1 MSAQSGSTRWVSAGL
16 LIFDSPTRDIPRRWN
31 LYRQNDFNVLN
42 FQTTGFPASTLGA
55 AAAGVAAPSPTA
67 AALYSRSPM
76 APRSCFSAPVIALVA
91 AVLLAACGST
101 APPSGST
108 GATVTQAPAASA
120 SATPNPAALAAYS
133 DAICAIFPA
142 ILAIDPRIAHVR
154 DVAVA
159 GGDMTDQAD
168 EMTALTEAM
177 LPVLEDLEALPDW
190 EPGRA
195 LRFQLITA
203 LHGIRTTFLLVAQ
216 DPSARAAAE
225 DIVDMPFIATDALDR
240 AMSTATQGGLTCTV
254 PGPTPAD

>member
-1 MSAQSGSTRWVSAGL
+1 MRPPSRL
-16 LIFDSPTRDIPRRWN
+16 LTPLI
-31 LYRQNDFNVLN
+31 
-42 FQTTGFPASTLGA
+42 G
-55 AAAGVAAPSPTA
+55 
-67 AALYSRSPM
+67 
-76 APRSCFSAPVIALVA
+76 LVA
-91 AVLLAACGST
+91 ALLLAACGTS
-101 APPSGST
+101 AAPSGST
-108 GATVTQAPAASA
+108 TASAASPSA
-120 SATPNPAALAAYS
+120 SPSATPDPAALAAYS
-133 DAICAIFPA
+133 EAICAIFPA

-154 DVAVA
+154 DMAVA

-216 DPSARAAAE
+216 DPSARAAAQT
-225 DIVDMPFIATDALDR
+225 IVDMPFIATDALDR

-254 PGPTPAD
+254 TPAD